1 MLFTLNELNKKE
13 QLEQLLSHEEKS
25 AKYISEEIE
34 KDFRVCIGELKDE
47 TSYHFDTA
55 TTWNLHDLVVYI
67 IQQIG
72 PCDFYFSTYA
82 IKEYQA
88 RLFSNMKSEGL
99 ITNLHALLDYRTEV
113 HDAEAIQLLEQN
125 ANSIG
130 FMRTHSKLSVL
141 INDKIAIVI
150 AGSANMTTNTT
161 ADTGVITCHRK
172 IADNRKNWII
182 KNIQKNESNT

>member
-1 MLFTLNELNKKE
+1 MLFNLNDLKKKE
-13 QLEQLLSHEEKS
+13 QQEQMLSHNEKC

-34 KDFRVCIGELKDE
+34 TDFRVCIGELKDE

-55 TTWNLHDLVVYI
+55 TTWSLHDLIIYI

-99 ITNLHALLDYRTEV
+99 IKNMHALLDYRTEV
-113 HDAEAIQLLEQN
+113 HDAPAVQLMEEN
-125 ANSIG
+125 TTSIG

-141 INDKIAIVI
+141 INEKIAVVI
-150 AGSANMTTNTT
+150 TGSANLTNNTT
-161 ADTGVITCHRK
+161 ADTGVITCVRE
-172 IADNRKNWII
+172 IAEARKNWII
-182 KNIQKNESNT
+182 KNINENESK

>member
-1 MLFTLNELNKKE
+1 MLFTLNDLKKKE
-13 QLEQLLSHEEKS
+13 QQEQLLSHEEKC

-34 KDFRVCIGELKDE
+34 TDFRVCIGQLKDE

-55 TTWNLHDLVVYI
+55 TTWSLHDLIVYV

-88 RLFSNMKSEGL
+88 RILSNMKSEGL
-99 ITNLHALLDYRTEV
+99 ILQMHALLDYRTEV
-113 HDAEAIQLLEQN
+113 HDADAVQLMEEN
-125 ANSIG
+125 TNSIG

-141 INDKIAIVI
+141 INDKLAVVI
-150 AGSANMTTNTT
+150 TGSANLTTNTT
-161 ADTGVITCHRK
+161 ADTGVITCVRH
-172 IADNRKNWII
+172 IAESRKNWIL
-182 KNIQKNESNT
+182 KNIKEHESK

>member
-1 MLFTLNELNKKE
+1 MLFTTKDLNKKE
-13 QLEQLLSHEEKS
+13 EAEHMASHEEKC

-34 KDFRVCIGELKDE
+34 TDFRVCIGELKNE

-55 TTWNLHDLVVYI
+55 TTWSLHDLIVYI

-88 RLFSNMKSEGL
+88 RILSNMKSEGL
-99 ITNLHALLDYRTEV
+99 IKSMHALLDYRTEV
-113 HDAEAIQLLEQN
+113 HDAAAVQLMEEN
-125 ANSIG
+125 TNSIG

-141 INDKIAIVI
+141 INEKLAVVVT
-150 AGSANMTTNTT
+150 GSANMTNNTT
-161 ADTGVITCHRK
+161 ADTGVITCVRH
-172 IADNRKNWII
+172 IAESRKNWII
-182 KNIQKNESNT
+182 KNINEHESK